1 MLNAENLLQSF
12 EALEIPAP
20 DFYHIDHVKV
30 AYSMLNRYE
39 FMDAVTR
46 YASTIR
52 TMAESV
58 GAPEKYNLTITVA
71 FMSVIAERMA
81 STRYHNAD
89 EFLDSNPDL
98 LNGDMLS
105 RWYSSERI
113 NSPLARGQ
121 FVLPD
126 KVAE

>member
-1 MLNAENLLQSF
+1 ML
-12 EALEIPAP
+12 
-20 DFYHIDHVKV
+20 D
-30 AYSMLNRYE
+30 RYE
-39 FMDAVTR
+39 FMDAMTR

-81 STRYHNAD
+81 STRYHNVD

-113 NSPLARGQ
+113 NSPLAHGQ

-126 KVAE
+126 KVTVD